1 MHGLGKTVRKKSV
14 NAKSI
19 IWCVLAG
26 TGFIAS
32 ALAQTPAPTGAPGG
46 EGGMPGKGSPSG
58 PVVGDLFRTQ
68 YIRLG
73 SNTAEGLLYEPT
85 HPGAHARIGLVYS
98 HPESNNFNSPIGREL
113 SSRGYRVLMVNYRGV
128 DTGPESFAPSIS
140 RGIEYVRNLAGVQK
154 VLVIGH
160 SGGGHLLSFYENVA
174 EHGAAACQDKQKIYP
189 CEGKHLNDLAK
200 PDGIV
205 FLDAALGAVH
215 RMSSLDPAANDKD
228 RKRDPAL
235 DMFEPANGYDV
246 AAKHASYSADFA
258 KRFYA
263 AQAARNARIL
273 QRALENLH
281 ALEQG
286 TAQFTDDVPFTI
298 AGMSTT
304 QAGARLYQPDISI
317 LAHTKSPHM
326 LLKADGSKPV
336 GIVPSVRPP
345 SGMQYAA
352 ALGSLN
358 VMSDNTTVRRFLAA
372 DAIRTTPAYAFTAD
386 DILGVEWTSSM
397 GSAPGNAEG
406 ITVPA
411 LVMVMTC
418 HYLVVPGEIIFDH
431 LASKDK
437 TFVGVEGAVHE
448 FTPCKPEYGDTVK
461 RLFDYVDS
469 WLSQPGRFN

>member
-1 MHGLGKTVRKKSV
+1 
-14 NAKSI
+14 
-19 IWCVLAG
+19 
-26 TGFIAS
+26 
-32 ALAQTPAPTGAPGG
+32 
-46 EGGMPGKGSPSG
+46 
-58 PVVGDLFRTQ
+58 
-68 YIRLG
+68 
-73 SNTAEGLLYEPT
+73 
-85 HPGAHARIGLVYS
+85 
-98 HPESNNFNSPIGREL
+98 
-113 SSRGYRVLMVNYRGV
+113 
-128 DTGPESFAPSIS
+128 
-140 RGIEYVRNLAGVQK
+140 
-154 VLVIGH
+154 
-160 SGGGHLLSFYENVA
+160 
-174 EHGAAACQDKQKIYP
+174 
-189 CEGKHLNDLAK
+189 
-200 PDGIV
+200 
-205 FLDAALGAVH
+205 
-215 RMSSLDPAANDKD
+215 
-228 RKRDPAL
+228 
-235 DMFEPANGYDV
+235 
-246 AAKHASYSADFA
+246 
-258 KRFYA
+258 
-263 AQAARNARIL
+263 
-273 QRALENLH
+273 LH

-336 GIVPSVRPP
+336 RIVPSVRPP

>member
-1 MHGLGKTVRKKSV
+1 MLRKPGKQLMNPKSL
-14 NAKSI
+14 AL
-19 IWCVLAG
+19 CVL
-26 TGFIAS
+26 
-32 ALAQTPAPTGAPGG
+32 TGAGFMTYVHAQAPAGAKQSG
-46 EGGMPGKGSPSG
+46 VAEGAAAGRTVMG
-58 PVVGDLFRTQ
+58 PVDTDLYRTQ

-73 SNTAEGLLYEPT
+73 SNTSEGLLYEP
-85 HPGAHARIGLVYS
+85 AHAGAKARTGLVYS
-98 HPESNNFNSPIGREL
+98 HPEANNFNSPIGREL

-140 RGIEYVRNLAGVQK
+140 RGIEYMRSLPGIQK

-160 SGGGHLLSFYENVA
+160 SGGGHLMSFYENAA

-189 CEGKHLNDLAK
+189 CEGKRLKDLAK

-205 FLDAALGAVH
+205 FLDSALGALH
-215 RMSSLDPAANDKD
+215 KMSSLDPAVNDVN
-228 RKRDPAL
+228 RKRDPAV
-235 DMFEPANGYDV
+235 DMFAPANGYG
-246 AAKHASYSADFA
+246 ATTGRANYSAEFSR
-258 KRFYA
+258 RFYA
-263 AQAARNARIL
+263 AQAARNARTVE
-273 QRALENLH
+273 RALQDLH
-281 ALEQG
+281 GLEHG
-286 TAQFTDDVPFTI
+286 TAQFTDDMPFTV
-298 AGMSTT
+298 AGMSATP
-304 QAGARLYQPDISI
+304 AGARLYQPDISI
-317 LAHTKSPHM
+317 LAHTKSPHI

-336 GIVPSVRPP
+336 VTVPSVRTP

-352 ALGSLN
+352 ALGSLD
-358 VMSDNTTVRRFLAA
+358 VMSENTTVRRFLAN

-418 HYLVVPGEIIFDH
+418 HYLVVPGEVIFDH

-448 FTPCKPEYGDTVK
+448 FAPCKPEYGDTVK

-469 WLSQPGRFN
+469 WLSAPGRFT